1 MTEIKWVEISCAVPE
16 SMTETF
22 ADFLLDLTG
31 NGVSIE
37 NRIVDTFNID
47 DLVDEPV
54 KSVKCY
60 LPETGEVESALT
72 KIEEYLLAEGGAFP
86 GFSFSPPTVATL

>member
-1 MTEIKWVEISCAVPE
+1 MRGVGMSEIKWVEITCAVPA

-22 ADFLLDLTG
+22 ADFLLELTG

-47 DLVDEPV
+47 ELIDEPV
-54 KSVKCY
+54 KSV
-60 LPETGEVESALT
+60 L
-72 KIEEYLLAEGGAFP
+72 
-86 GFSFSPPTVATL
+86 SP